1 MPFDVQ
7 QIASDIL
14 SAAHQSSGTPTV
26 RFDIARWP
34 AGPLGWSPRQ
44 SIQFLPRLKST
55 DCGSRA
61 SGPMRG
67 GFAQFGIEFDNPNSG
82 RYQGVPVVLSATI
95 PFDAMELV
103 IEPRG

>member
-34 AGPLGWSPRQ
+34 V
-44 SIQFLPRLKST
+44 PRLKST